1 MPRTSIR
8 ELVEGWRPRYL
19 KAIRKEKS
27 RILDELVAFT
37 GHSGRGRKKRQTW
50 PLTTGRFKA
59 TGQTTSSQTAS
70 TTLSALALTPS
81 GA

>member
-19 KAIRKEKS
+19 KASRKEKS

-37 GHSGRGRKKRQTW
+37 GHSGRGRKKRQAW
-50 PLTTGRFKA
+50 PLTTWEV
-59 TGQTTSSQTAS
+59 
-70 TTLSALALTPS
+70 
-81 GA
+81 